1 MNTYLS
7 DVTAVS
13 SKGQVVLP
21 KAIRDDLQIEPW
33 VKLMVIS
40 DGTSILLKPIPEP
53 DISEFRNLLDAAANW
68 ADEVGMTEDDISSAI
83 KSVRK
88 AKMSAK

>member
-1 MNTYLS
+1 MNTYIS

-21 KAIRDDLQIEPW
+21 KAIRDDLQIEPG

-88 AKMSAK
+88 AKRSAK